1 MMFVRHLGAMLSDL
15 LRLPVHSGQW
25 WVPVVVI
32 GFVVTAIFVAAV
44 KTTTPVAVYVL
55 F

>member
-1 MMFVRHLGAMLSDL
+1 MFVRHLWTMVADL

-25 WVPVVVI
+25 WVPVVVV
-32 GFVVTAIFVAAV
+32 GFVVTALFVAVV

>member
-1 MMFVRHLGAMLSDL
+1 MFLRHLRSLVGDL

-25 WVPVVVI
+25 WVPLVVAAFI
-32 GFVVTAIFVAAV
+32 VTALFVALV